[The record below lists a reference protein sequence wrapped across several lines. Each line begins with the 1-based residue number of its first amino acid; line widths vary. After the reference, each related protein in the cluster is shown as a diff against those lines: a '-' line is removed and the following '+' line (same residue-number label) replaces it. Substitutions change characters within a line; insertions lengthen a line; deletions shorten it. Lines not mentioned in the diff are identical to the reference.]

1 MNRGAL
7 RSVPL
12 LSLLSLVLSSPSSP
26 LTTTHYTPPTHPPT
40 RPRSHDAFFVDL
52 FVRASNAVAVGMYE
66 RLGYTVY
73 RRVLG
78 YYANGEDALGGF
90 GGLVHLAV

>member
-1 MNRGAL
+1 M
-7 RSVPL
+7 
-12 LSLLSLVLSSPSSP
+12 
-26 LTTTHYTPPTHPPT
+26 
-40 RPRSHDAFFVDL
+40 DL

-78 YYANGEDALGGF
+78 YYSNGEDALGGF
-90 GGLVHLAV
+90 IHSCLHDS